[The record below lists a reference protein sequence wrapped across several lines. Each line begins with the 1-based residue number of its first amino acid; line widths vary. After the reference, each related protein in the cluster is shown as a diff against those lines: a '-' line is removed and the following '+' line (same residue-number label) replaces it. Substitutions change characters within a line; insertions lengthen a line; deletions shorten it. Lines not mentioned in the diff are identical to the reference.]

1 MQLAREQ
8 AQLASAKRSLSEAG
22 STSPSHIAASSS
34 DLAVSTIVTSV
45 VPSTS
50 STFPGQSSSPI
61 PAGLAV
67 PVTRPPP
74 VAPVI
79 PTSAATSDTE
89 ATAMYYFSLVS
100 FV

>member
-8 AQLASAKRSLSEAG
+8 AQLASEKGSLSEPG
-22 STSPSHIAASSS
+22 STPLSQNAASSS
-34 DLAVSTIVTSV
+34 DLAVSTVTSV

-50 STFPGQSSSPI
+50 STLPGHSSSPI
-61 PAGLAV
+61 QPGLAV
-67 PVTRPPP
+67 PVTRLAS
-74 VAPVI
+74 VAPVT

-89 ATAMYYFSLVS
+89 ATAMYCFFLGS